1 MKYPFFRQA
10 LSGLAHLF
18 YPGLCE
24 GCGTELNGQEQV
36 LCLHCVT
43 QLPRTSFHHIA
54 ENKTSRIFMGRVPIE
69 KATSFVFFTK
79 EGLMQHLLHRFKYKG
94 RKEIG
99 HFLGVLF
106 AGELK
111 KSNWLDD
118 IDLIV
123 PVPLFSGKE
132 YSRGFNQAAIFA
144 EGIAS
149 VTGIPVRTDILARVK
164 NTATQTRKTRAE
176 RVENVREVFH
186 LLQPDQIKNKR
197 VLLVD
202 DVLTTG
208 ATLEA
213 CAIALFTAHN
223 VEVSIATIALA
234 SD

>member
-1 MKYPFFRQA
+1 MKYPFLRHA
-10 LSGLAHLF
+10 MSGLAHLF
-18 YPGLCE
+18 YPGLCD
-24 GCGTELNGQEQV
+24 GCGTELNGKEQV

-43 QLPRTSFHHIA
+43 QLPRTSFHHIS
-54 ENKTSRIFMGRVPIE
+54 ENKTFRIFMGRVPIE

-79 EGLMQHLLHRFKYKG
+79 EGLMQHLLHQFKYKG

-106 AGELK
+106 AEELK
-111 KSNWLDD
+111 KNNWLDN
-118 IDLIV
+118 IDFII

-132 YSRGFNQAAIFA
+132 YTRGFNQATIFA
-144 EGIAS
+144 DGIAS
-149 VTGIPVRTDILARVK
+149 VAGIQVRTDIMARVK

-176 RVENVREVFH
+176 RVENVREVFR
-186 LLQPDQIKNKR
+186 LTRPDQLKNKR

-213 CAIALFTAHN
+213 CAMAIFKAQN
-223 VEVSIATIALA
+223 VQVSIVTIALA